1 MGVGD
6 WGRSGGVNLLH
17 EFHLF
22 VQEAPL
28 QKVTGMEVCSGRTQ
42 GMQVHRSRLRFF
54 MRMAASIAFWVLSHS
69 SWDVFCASWKTTLTP
84 RWFCIFKRRWVPLCF
99 SLANS
104 QKSGRHVQSHILR
117 GGNGSPE
124 RNKCR
129 VTQMLMAASCSM

>member
-69 SWDVFCASWKTTLTP
+69 SWDVFLCLLEDDADTALVLYLQETLGALVLLLGQFAEKWPTCPESHPPWWKWQP
-84 RWFCIFKRRWVPLCF
+84 REK
-99 SLANS
+99 
-104 QKSGRHVQSHILR
+104 
-117 GGNGSPE
+117 
-124 RNKCR
+124 
-129 VTQMLMAASCSM
+129 